1 MKRVFVICVLL
12 LTAMVVA
19 QAQRLPGDVVPSH
32 YQITL
37 TPDLK
42 NATFEGEETIDVRV
56 LKPTSNIVLNAAEIK
71 FGEATIK
78 AGSSTQT
85 AKVTTDEQMEM
96 ATLALANPV
105 TAGPATIHIKFT
117 GILNDQLRGFYLSK
131 TKARNYA
138 VTQFE
143 ATDARR
149 AFPSF
154 DEPAMKATFDLSVVA
169 DTGDTGI
176 SNGKIVSD
184 TPGPGEGKHTI
195 KFATTPKMSTYLVA
209 LEVGDF
215 KCLEGAADGIPV
227 RICATPDKVNL
238 GKYAL
243 ESAEQVL
250 KFYNQYYGIKY
261 PFQKLDIVALPDF
274 AAGAMENTADI
285 TYREE
290 LLLLDDSTASVND
303 HKAVVSVL
311 AHEMAH
317 QWFGDLV
324 TMQWWDDIWLNEGFA
339 TWMASKTVPTLKPE
353 WNDWPDQGP
362 LSVDA
367 LKATRP
373 IHAPAAEVNT
383 PAQIATLFD
392 GIAYQKSASVLR
404 MLESWLGEETFRKG
418 VNQYLQQ
425 HAYGNTRAED
435 FWDAMGKASG
445 KPVEKVMP
453 TWIGQAGAPMVSVK
467 SECAGNQTNVDM
479 AQTRFFNDPDLV
491 KAGSPEVWQIPVC
504 IRSAGSS
511 NASCQLMTQ
520 KQQIVKV
527 NGCSPWVFVNAGGRG
542 YYWSAY
548 SPELSSKLAGVA
560 EQALTPQERVSLLND
575 EWTLSRGGQHPI
587 SQYLNLAQ
595 GMRNDRTRQLV
606 QQVADRVE
614 FIAMFVVDNNDRTP
628 FQTWVQNQFRPIF
641 ETLGWQSKPGDSP
654 DAKTMRPT
662 VIRALG
668 VSGRDP
674 AVLRQAGEVAQK
686 FMTDPAS
693 VDPNVGGL
701 ALDLAAI
708 NGDAKLY
715 DEYVAHMKTAKTPQE
730 LYSYMDA
737 LAYFPQPELAQRS
750 MDLMLSPEV
759 RDQDGYKILFGLMGQ
774 PETREIAW
782 TYFKSHWPQI
792 QKKLGSTLAG
802 FGFASMASGFCSEQA
817 KQDVQQWFAQHPD
830 PGGPRALRQASERID
845 ACVRVRNLQG
855 PTLAGWLQH
864 QGSTAGK

>member
-1 MKRVFVICVLL
+1 MNRAFAICVLL
-12 LTAMVVA
+12 MTVVFA
-19 QAQRLPGDVVPSH
+19 ANAQRLPGDVVPSH

-71 FGEATIK
+71 FGDVTLK

-85 AKVTTDEQMEM
+85 AKVTTDEKNEM
-96 ATLALANPV
+96 ATLALGNVLP
-105 TAGPATIHIKFT
+105 AGAATVHIKFT

-154 DEPAMKATFDLSVVA
+154 DEPAMKATFDLAVVA
-169 DTGDTGI
+169 AAGDTAI

-184 TPGPGEGKHTI
+184 TPGPGDGKHTI
-195 KFATTPKMSTYLVA
+195 KFETSPKMSTYLVA

-215 KCLEGAADGIPV
+215 KCLNGAADGTPV
-227 RICATPDKVNL
+227 RICATPDKINL

-250 KFYNQYYGIKY
+250 KFYDQYYGIKY
-261 PFQKLDIVALPDF
+261 PFHKLDIVALPDF

-290 LLLLDDSTASVND
+290 LLLLDERTAAVND
-303 HKAVVSVL
+303 KRSVVSVL

-339 TWMASKTVPTLKPE
+339 TWMAAKTVPVLRPE
-353 WNDWPDQGP
+353 WNVWPDQGP
-362 LSVDA
+362 LSIDT

-373 IHAPAAEVNT
+373 IHAAAVDVNT
-383 PAQIATLFD
+383 PAQIASVFD

-418 VNQYLQQ
+418 VNSYLQQ
-425 HAYGNTRAED
+425 HAYGNTRAAD
-435 FWDAMGKASG
+435 FWGAMAKASG
-445 KPVEKVMP
+445 KPVDKVMP
-453 TWIGQAGAPMVSVK
+453 TWVEQAGAPMVSVK
-467 SECAGNQTNVDM
+467 AQCNGNQTNVEL
-479 AQTRFFNDPDLV
+479 AQTRFFIDPELV
-491 KAGSPEVWQIPVC
+491 KAGSAEVWQIPLCV
-504 IRSAGSS
+504 RSAGSP

-520 KQQIVKV
+520 KQQTVKM

-548 SPELSSKLAGVA
+548 GPELSSKLAGVA
-560 EQALTPQERVSLLND
+560 EQSLTPQERVSLLND
-575 EWTLSRGGQHPI
+575 ESTLARGGQEPI

-595 GMRNDRTRQLV
+595 GMRSDRTRQV
-606 QQVADRVE
+606 VEQIAARVD
-614 FIAMFVVDNNDRTP
+614 FIAQFVVDSSDRAA
-628 FQTWVQNQFRPIF
+628 FQAWVQNQFRPIF
-641 ETLGWQSKPGDSP
+641 DTLGWQPKEGESA
-654 DAKTMRPT
+654 DAKTVRPV

-668 VSGRDP
+668 MSGRDP
-674 AVLRQAGEVAQK
+674 GVLRQASEVAQK
-686 FMTDPAS
+686 FMADPAS

-701 ALDLAAI
+701 ALNLAAI
-708 NGDAKLY
+708 TGDTKLY

-730 LYSYMDA
+730 LYAYMDA
-737 LAYFPQPELAQRS
+737 LTFFPQPELAQRT
-750 MDLMLSPEV
+750 MDLSLSADV
-759 RDQDGYKILFGLMGQ
+759 RSQDGYRALFGLMGQ
-774 PETREIAW
+774 PETRDVTW
-782 TYFKSHWPQI
+782 TYFKSHWPEI
-792 QKKLGSTLAG
+792 DKKFGSTLAG
-802 FGFASMASGFCSEQA
+802 FGFATIANGFCSEQA

-830 PGGPRALRQASERID
+830 PGGPRSLRQAVERID
-845 ACVRVRNLQG
+845 TCVRVRNMQG
-855 PTLAGWLQH
+855 PTLAAWLKQ
-864 QGSTAGK
+864 QGSAAGK

>member
-1 MKRVFVICVLL
+1 MKRVFPLCVLL
-12 LTAMVVA
+12 LTAIVAA

-37 TPDLK
+37 APDLK
-42 NATFEGEETIDVRV
+42 NATFTGEETIEVRV

-71 FGEATIK
+71 FGEVTVK
-78 AGSSTQT
+78 AGSSSQS
-85 AKVTTDEQMEM
+85 AKVTTDEQKEM
-96 ATLALANPV
+96 ATLTVGNPV
-105 TAGPATIHIKFT
+105 PAGPAAIHIKFT
-117 GILNDQLRGFYLSK
+117 GTLNDQLRGFYLSK

-138 VTQFE
+138 VSQFE

-154 DEPAMKATFDLSVVA
+154 DEPAMKATFNLSVVA
-169 DTGDTGI
+169 DSGDTAI
-176 SNGKIVSD
+176 SNSKIAAD

-215 KCLEGAADGIPV
+215 QCLEGAADGTPIRV
-227 RICATPDKVNL
+227 CATPDKVQL

-243 ESAEQVL
+243 DSAEQIL
-250 KFYNQYYGIKY
+250 SYYNKYYGIKY

-290 LLLLDDSTASVND
+290 LLLLDDRTASLNE
-303 HKAVVSVL
+303 HKAVVGVL
-311 AHEMAH
+311 AHEIAH
-317 QWFGDLV
+317 MWFGDLV
-324 TMQWWDDIWLNEGFA
+324 TMQWWDDVWLNEGFA
-339 TWMASKTVPTLKPE
+339 TWMAAKTVPIVRPE
-353 WNDWPDQGP
+353 WKDWPDQGP
-362 LSVDA
+362 LAIDA

-373 IHAPAAEVNT
+373 IHAAAVDVNT

-418 VNQYLQQ
+418 VNQYLQKY
-425 HAYGNTRAED
+425 AYGNTRSAD
-435 FWDAMGKASG
+435 FWEAMAKASG

-453 TWIGQAGAPMVSVK
+453 TWIEQAGAPMVSVK
-467 SECAGNQTNVDM
+467 AQCAGDQTNVELS
-479 AQTRFFNDPDLV
+479 QTRFFNDPDLV

-520 KQQIVKV
+520 KQQTLKV
-527 NGCSPWVFVNAGGRG
+527 NGCSPWVFVNAGGHG

-575 EWTLSRGGQHPI
+575 EWTLARGGQHPI

-595 GMRNDRTRQLV
+595 GMRSDHTRQIV
-606 QQVADRVE
+606 QQIADRVA
-614 FIAMFVVDNNDRTP
+614 FIAQFGIDNDDRAA
-628 FQTWVQNQFRPIF
+628 FHAWVQNQFRPLYD
-641 ETLGWQSKPGDSP
+641 TLGWQSKPGDRA

-668 VSGRDP
+668 ESGRDP
-674 AVLRQAGEVAQK
+674 GVLKQAGEVAQQ
-686 FMTDPAS
+686 FMRDPAS

-708 NGDAKLY
+708 NGDAKLHDGY
-715 DEYVAHMKTAKTPQE
+715 AAHMKTAKTPQE
-730 LYSYMDA
+730 LYAYMDA
-737 LAYFPQPELAQRS
+737 LSFFPQPELAQKS
-750 MDLMLSPEV
+750 MDVMLSSEV
-759 RDQDGYKILFGLMGQ
+759 RDQDGYRILFGLMAQ
-774 PETREIAW
+774 PDTRDVTW
-782 TYFKSHWPQI
+782 TYFKSHWPDI

-802 FGFASMASGFCSEQA
+802 FGFASAASGFCSEQA
-817 KQDVQQWFAQHPD
+817 KQDVQQWFARHPD
-830 PGGPRALRQASERID
+830 PGGPRALRQAVERID
-845 ACVRVRNLQG
+845 TCVRVRNLQG
-855 PTLAGWLQH
+855 PTLATWLKQ
-864 QGSTAGK
+864 QGSGAGK